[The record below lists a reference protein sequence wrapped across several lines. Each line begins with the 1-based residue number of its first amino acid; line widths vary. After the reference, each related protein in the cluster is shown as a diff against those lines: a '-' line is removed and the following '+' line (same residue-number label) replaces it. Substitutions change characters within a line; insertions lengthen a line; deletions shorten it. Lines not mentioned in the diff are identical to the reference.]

1 MKYLY
6 LILSITCSAYA
17 GELRPMD
24 SPHFIVI
31 VREFTLNLD
40 EEDNKNVTQNVKNK
54 DNGDH
59 FSFIQK
65 KSGDDFE
72 TKVNKYMNNKY
83 DTNQVT
89 PEFSFKKANK

>member
-6 LILSITCSAYA
+6 LILAITCSAYA

-24 SPHFIVI
+24 SPRFMVI

-54 DNGDH
+54 DDEDH